1 MSNSKA
7 KKFQVDVARVSFDEK
22 HRKTIRFNM
31 GKYYAAVAN
40 GKARYQD
47 FEAARVKAAAIKRH
61 TLEHL
66 ADYLLQFEKNFT
78 ANGGTVLWART
89 ADDAI
94 AYITEIFKE
103 NNVKSIVK
111 SKSMTTEE
119 IELNANLEK
128 IGVESVETDLGE
140 YIVQLAG
147 ERPYHIVTPAMHK
160 SKADVAQL
168 FNKHFGFPLD
178 SSAEEMTMLARKK
191 LREKYLA
198 ADAGITG
205 ANFIIADKG
214 AIAVTENEG
223 NALMSTSFPK
233 IQIAIAG
240 IEKIIPSFK
249 DLGLFWPHLA
259 QNGTGQP
266 ITAYSS
272 VFSGPKKAKESHGPE
287 KMYVILLDNGRTNLY
302 KQDNFR
308 VALSCIRC
316 GACLNACPIYKNIG
330 GWSYDATYSGPI
342 GTVISPHLKGFDQFS
357 HLCTACSLCGTCATV
372 CPVKIPLNDLILE
385 NRKLAVEG
393 NYFSTFEKFLISG
406 FTFFTKKACREDIVG
421 GGVKNFAA
429 KCLGEDAWG
438 KKRSFPEFAKK
449 SFRAVSKNK
458 QSDILCRN
466 K

>member
-1 MSNSKA
+1 MGNQKA
-7 KKFQVDVARVSFDEK
+7 KKFKENAARVAFDEK

-31 GKYYAAVAN
+31 GKYYAAVAK
-40 GKARYQD
+40 GSARYQNR
-47 FEAARVKAAAIKRH
+47 EAARDKAAAIKRH

-66 ADYLLQFEKNFT
+66 SEYLQQFEKNFT
-78 ANGGTVLWART
+78 AHGGEVLWART

-103 NNVKSIVK
+103 NNVKSVVK

-119 IELNANLEK
+119 IELNDNLKK

-147 ERPYHIVTPAMHK
+147 EKPYHIVTPAMHK
-160 SKADVAQL
+160 SKADVAEL
-168 FNKHFGFPLD
+168 FNKHFGFPLE
-178 SSAEEMTMLARKK
+178 SSAEEMTMLARAK

-205 ANFIIADKG
+205 ANFIVADKG

-240 IEKIIPSFK
+240 IEKIIPSYK
-249 DLGLFWPHLA
+249 DLGLLWPHLA

-272 VFSGPKKAKESHGPE
+272 VFSGPKRANESHGPE
-287 KMYVILLDNGRTNLY
+287 KMYVILLDNGRTQLY
-302 KQDNFR
+302 KQDTFR

-330 GWSYDATYSGPI
+330 GYTYDTTYQGPI
-342 GTVISPHLKGFDQFS
+342 GTVISPHLRGFDQFA
-357 HLCTACSLCGTCATV
+357 HLCSACSLCANCASI
-372 CPVKIPLNDLILE
+372 CPVRMPLNDLILE
-385 NRKLAVEG
+385 NRKIAVEG
-393 NYFSTFEKFLISG
+393 GYFPKTEKPMIEGL
-406 FTFFTKKACREDIVG
+406 TFFTKTASRMDCVG
-421 GGVKNFAA
+421 GGMKNAAAQCFGKNFW
-429 KCLGEDAWG
+429 GE
-438 KKRSFPEFAKK
+438 KRDFPKFAKK
-449 SFRAVSKNK
+449 SFRKLMK
-458 QSDILCRN
+458 
-466 K
+466 

>member
-1 MSNSKA
+1 MANSKA
-7 KKFQVDVARVSFDEK
+7 KKFHANAARVSFDEK
-22 HRKTIRFNM
+22 HRNTIRFNM

-47 FEAARVKAAAIKRH
+47 FEAAREKAAAIKRH

-119 IELNANLEK
+119 IELNENLAK

-160 SKADVAQL
+160 SKADIAKL
-168 FNKHFGFPLD
+168 FNKHFGFPLE
-178 SSAEEMTMLARKK
+178 STAEEMTMLAREK

-205 ANFIIADKG
+205 ANFIVADKG

-223 NALMSTSFPK
+223 NGLMSTSFPK

-240 IEKIIPSFK
+240 IEKIIPSYK

-272 VFSGPKKAKESHGPE
+272 VFSGPKKASESHGPE

-302 KQDNFR
+302 KQDKFR

-316 GACLNACPIYKNIG
+316 GACLNACPIYKNVG
-330 GWSYDATYSGPI
+330 GWTYDTTYSGPI
-342 GTVISPHLKGFDQFS
+342 GTVISPHLRGFDELS
-357 HLCTACSLCGTCATV
+357 HLSTACSLCGNCATV
-372 CPVKIPLNDLILE
+372 CPVKMPLNDLILE

-393 NYFSTFEKFLISG
+393 NYFSKFEKPIIDG
-406 FTFFTKKACREDIVG
+406 FTFFMKKASREDIVG
-421 GGVKNFAA
+421 GTMKNIAT
-429 KCLGEDAWG
+429 KCIGKDAWG
-438 KKRSFPEFAKK
+438 KKRAFPKFAKK
-449 SFRAVSKNK
+449 SFRTISKSK
-458 QSDILCRN
+458 
-466 K
+466 

>member
-1 MSNSKA
+1 MANQKA
-7 KKFQVDVARVSFDEK
+7 KKFKENAARVAFDER

-31 GKYYAAVAN
+31 GKYYAAVAK
-40 GKARYQD
+40 GSARYQNR
-47 FEAARVKAAAIKRH
+47 EAARDRAAAIKRH

-66 ADYLLQFEKNFT
+66 SEYLQQFEKNFT
-78 ANGGTVLWART
+78 AHGGEVLWART

-103 NNVKSIVK
+103 NNVKSVVK

-119 IELNANLEK
+119 IELNENLKK

-147 ERPYHIVTPAMHK
+147 EKPYHIVTPAMHK
-160 SKADVAQL
+160 SKADVAEL
-168 FNKHFGFPLD
+168 FNKHFGFPLE
-178 SSAEEMTMLARKK
+178 SSAEEMTMLARAK

-205 ANFIIADKG
+205 ANFIVADKG

-240 IEKIIPSFK
+240 IEKIIPSYK
-249 DLGLFWPHLA
+249 DLGLLWPHLA

-272 VFSGPKKAKESHGPE
+272 VFSGPKRANESHGPE
-287 KMYVILLDNGRTNLY
+287 KMYVILLDNGRTQLY
-302 KQDNFR
+302 KQDTFR
-308 VALSCIRC
+308 VSLSCIRC

-330 GWSYDATYSGPI
+330 GYTYDTTYQGPI
-342 GTVISPHLKGFDQFS
+342 GTVISPHLRGFDQFA
-357 HLCTACSLCGTCATV
+357 HLCSACSLCANCASV
-372 CPVKIPLNDLILE
+372 CPVRMPLNDLILE

-393 NYFSTFEKFLISG
+393 GYFPKSEKPMIEGL
-406 FTFFTKKACREDIVG
+406 TFFTKTANRMDCVG
-421 GGVKNFAA
+421 GGMKNVATKCFGKNFW
-429 KCLGEDAWG
+429 GE
-438 KKRSFPEFAKK
+438 KRDFPKFAKK
-449 SFRAVSKNK
+449 SFRKMMK
-458 QSDILCRN
+458 
-466 K
+466 

>member
-1 MSNSKA
+1 MANSKA
-7 KKFQVDVARVSFDEK
+7 KKFQADAARVSFDEK
-22 HRKTIRFNM
+22 HRNTIRFNM
-31 GKYYAAVAN
+31 GKYYAAVSK
-40 GKARYQD
+40 GRARYQD
-47 FEAARVKAAAIKRH
+47 FEATRQKAAAIKRH

-103 NNVKSIVK
+103 NNVKSVVK

-119 IELNANLEK
+119 IELNENLK
-128 IGVESVETDLGE
+128 KVGVESVETDLGE

-160 SKADVAQL
+160 SKADIAKL
-168 FNKHFGFPLD
+168 FNKHFGFPLE
-178 SSAEEMTMLARKK
+178 STAEEMTMLAREK

-223 NALMSTSFPK
+223 NGLMSTSFPK

-272 VFSGPKKAKESHGPE
+272 VFSGPKKANESHGPE

-302 KQDNFR
+302 KQDTFR

-330 GWSYDATYSGPI
+330 GWSYNTTYSGPI
-342 GTVISPHLKGFDQFS
+342 GTVISPHLRGFD
-357 HLCTACSLCGTCATV
+357 
-372 CPVKIPLNDLILE
+372 E
-385 NRKLAVEG
+385 
-393 NYFSTFEKFLISG
+393 
-406 FTFFTKKACREDIVG
+406 
-421 GGVKNFAA
+421 
-429 KCLGEDAWG
+429 
-438 KKRSFPEFAKK
+438 
-449 SFRAVSKNK
+449 
-458 QSDILCRN
+458 
-466 K
+466 

>member
-1 MSNSKA
+1 MANQKA
-7 KKFQVDVARVSFDEK
+7 KKFKENAARVAFDER

-31 GKYYAAVAN
+31 GKYYAAVAK
-40 GKARYQD
+40 GSARYQNR
-47 FEAARVKAAAIKRH
+47 EAARDRAAAIKRH

-66 ADYLLQFEKNFT
+66 SEYLQQFEKNFT
-78 ANGGTVLWART
+78 AHGGEVLWART

-103 NNVKSIVK
+103 NNVKSVVK

-119 IELNANLEK
+119 IELNENLKK
-128 IGVESVETDLGE
+128 IDVESVETDLGE

-147 ERPYHIVTPAMHK
+147 EKPYHIVTPAMHK
-160 SKADVAQL
+160 SKADVAEL
-168 FNKHFGFPLD
+168 FNKHFGFPLE
-178 SSAEEMTMLARKK
+178 SSAEEMTMLARAK

-205 ANFIIADKG
+205 TNFIVADKG

-240 IEKIIPSFK
+240 IEKIIPSYK
-249 DLGLFWPHLA
+249 DLGLLWPHLA

-272 VFSGPKKAKESHGPE
+272 VFSGPKRANESHGPE
-287 KMYVILLDNGRTNLY
+287 KMYVILLDNGRTQLY
-302 KQDNFR
+302 KQDTFR
-308 VALSCIRC
+308 VSLSCIRC

-330 GWSYDATYSGPI
+330 GYTYDTTYQGPI
-342 GTVISPHLKGFDQFS
+342 GTVISPHLRGFDQFA
-357 HLCTACSLCGTCATV
+357 HLCSACSLCANCASV
-372 CPVKIPLNDLILE
+372 CPVRMPLNDLILE

-393 NYFSTFEKFLISG
+393 GYFPKSEKPMIEGL
-406 FTFFTKKACREDIVG
+406 TFFTKTASRMDCVG
-421 GGVKNFAA
+421 GGMKNVAT
-429 KCLGEDAWG
+429 KCLGKNFWG
-438 KKRSFPEFAKK
+438 EKRDFPKFAKK
-449 SFRAVSKNK
+449 SFRKLMK
-458 QSDILCRN
+458 
-466 K
+466 